1 MIDLNLPY
9 LTDEHKSLA
18 MLVKEFCER
27 EVDLKKLN
35 EIADQPISPN
45 ATPEELRKRIP
56 VDLMSKAQ
64 DAGLRQLC
72 IPKEFGGSGYENDH
86 IAQGIAAEVA
96 GYYGGQF
103 GRLMTINWKQQ
114 VGIAYL
120 QKDLQEEIYS
130 DFLRDKSTMLAASIT
145 EPNHGS
151 DYLVP
156 YEEPG
161 LMPDCVAVKDGD
173 EWVIN
178 GDKMFCTAGGVSNY
192 VHVTIKT
199 DLKAPVTKG
208 MTQFIVPTRTKGWS
222 ISRVNVMMGN
232 EIAPNVQMRFENVR
246 IPDRYRVSPVN
257 GAFEIM
263 RSRLAGKSLHMFG
276 QFLGWSERV
285 FDDMK
290 EYAKARIQGGRPII
304 QHPNV
309 GAMIAEA
316 DCLLKSLRLLLYQN
330 AWECMGIVSRKELI
344 PVKGWY
350 YLNWYAKKVVMRIIE
365 IGLEVY
371 GGMAPQKELPFEHYV
386 RVLLSVMHGGSTG
399 LLNLIKA
406 SRMFD

>member
-9 LTDEHKSLA
+9 FTEEHKSLA

-27 EVDLKKLN
+27 EVDLKRLN

-56 VDLMSKAQ
+56 VDLISKAQ

-72 IPKEFGGSGYENDH
+72 IPKEFGGSGYEDDPV
-86 IAQGIAAEVA
+86 AQGIAAEVA

-103 GRLMTINWKQQ
+103 ARLLTIPWKHQ
-114 VGIAYL
+114 ITFAYAPRHI
-120 QKDLQEEIYS
+120 QEEVYT
-130 DFLRDKSTMLAASIT
+130 DFLNDKTTMMASSIT
-145 EPNHGS
+145 EPNSGS
-151 DYLVP
+151 DFLFP
-156 YEEPG
+156 YDEPG
-161 LMPDCVAVKDGD
+161 AAGQCIAVRDGD
-173 EWVIN
+173 DWVIN

-192 VHVTIKT
+192 IDLTVRT
-199 DLKAPVTKG
+199 DPAGPITKS
-208 MTQFIVPTRTKGWS
+208 TTKFAFPTRTKGWS

-232 EIAPNVQMRFENVR
+232 EIAPNVQMRFENAR
-246 IPDRYRVSPVN
+246 ISDRYRISPVN
-257 GAFEIM
+257 AGFDLM
-263 RSRLAGKSLHMFG
+263 KSRLGGKTVHLFG

-285 FDDMK
+285 FEDMK